1 MQQNSVEV
9 LITNKS
15 GLHARPASLFVQ
27 EANKYKSEIEI
38 NCKDKTV
45 NAKSILSILG
55 LGANKGSTIV
65 ISAEGEDAGVALS
78 GLKEFLEK
86 ELPRVDGAE

>member
-1 MQQNSVEV
+1 MQQNSVDV

-27 EANKYKSEIEI
+27 EANKYNSEIEI

-55 LGANKGSTIV
+55 LGANKGSTVI
-65 ISAEGEDAGVALS
+65 ISAKGEDAGAALN
-78 GLKEFLEK
+78 GLKEFVEK
-86 ELPRVDGAE
+86 ELPRVDDEQ